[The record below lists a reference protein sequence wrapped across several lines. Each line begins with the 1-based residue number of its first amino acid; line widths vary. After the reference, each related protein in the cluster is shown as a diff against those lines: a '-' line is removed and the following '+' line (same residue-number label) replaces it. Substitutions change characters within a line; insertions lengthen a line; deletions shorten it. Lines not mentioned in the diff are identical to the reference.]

1 MSAERFDAA
10 NLKHEVE
17 ARMEDLG
24 LTNEMVAR
32 RGGPSTTKVSQI
44 RKGDPKPPRGDVL
57 RKLDKGLRWVDG
69 SARRV
74 TLGGKPVPL
83 PDGLDLHEVLAEIQQ
98 SGLSDHARKTI
109 LRALQVDDDDQTE
122 RGAL

>member
-10 NLKHEVE
+10 NLKREVE
-17 ARMEDLG
+17 ARMDELG
-24 LTNEMVAR
+24 LTNEMVAQ
-32 RGGPSTTKVSQI
+32 RGGPSTTKTSQV
-44 RKGDPKPPRGDVL
+44 RKADPRPPRGDVL

-83 PDGLDLHEVLAEIQQ
+83 PDGLALHEVLVEIEGA
-98 SGLSDHARKTI
+98 GLSDRTRAII
-109 LRALQVDDDDQTE
+109 LRALQVDGE
-122 RGAL
+122 GVKGA